1 MTIQENCCMAMSASV
16 FGPVFV
22 SLKLKN
28 RVRDSSKQMCGYLM
42 PRHQRKPPASL
53 YLVRQDGCFGFK

>member
-1 MTIQENCCMAMSASV
+1 MGAMSASV

-42 PRHQRKPPASL
+42 PRHQRKTPASL
-53 YLVRQDGCFGFK
+53 YLVRQDGCFSFK